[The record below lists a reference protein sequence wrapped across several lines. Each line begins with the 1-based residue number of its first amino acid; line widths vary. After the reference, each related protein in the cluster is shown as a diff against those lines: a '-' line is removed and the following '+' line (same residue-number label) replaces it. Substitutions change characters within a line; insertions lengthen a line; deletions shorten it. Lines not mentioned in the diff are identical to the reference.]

1 MRNISIIS
9 LLALFALSSNMLI
22 ISSQF
27 SKKFVSEIKS
37 ATEAEQSEEDNSK
50 ESESDN
56 FEEDFALSASQKAKD
71 DNCGIQTSSGNPLYF
86 YIHSPTGF
94 HNLSIYS
101 PPEYFLV

>member
-22 ISSQF
+22 ISSHF
-27 SKKFVSEIKS
+27 NKKFASEIKS

-56 FEEDFALSASQKAKD
+56 SEEEFVLNLCLKQNDIYVQFKD
-71 DNCGIQTSSGNPLYF
+71 RKPLCF
-86 YIHSPTGF
+86 FLCYIKGF
-94 HNLSIYS
+94 HKLGIYS